1 MARCAA
7 EACGRWRPELLVRRG
22 LGVNVDGMWFCS
34 KACVERMARRRLIE
48 ARPVAAGIPAVPPM
62 RLGALLRHHGVCG
75 AEAIELALTAQQGSR
90 LKLGEQLCAMGA
102 AERESVLRVLA
113 AQAGVGYLAS
123 VDVSTVRDAPGG
135 LSPHAVR
142 ALGLVPISG
151 VEEGR
156 IRVACSAPV
165 PRRALGALR
174 RLTGWV
180 PEPYLV
186 ADDDYRALLAN
197 YGADV
202 DASDGGTPVT
212 DLVQT
217 ASLSDAAAHIATAAT
232 RGGDTTVTEA
242 RWEPYTWVRVQ
253 GGGLVEDVLLARAGD
268 AALPEEMPCLAVT
281 TSH

>member
-7 EACGRWRPELLVRRG
+7 EACGRWRPELLVRHG
-22 LGVNVDGMWFCS
+22 LGANVDGLWFCS

-62 RLGALLRHHGVCG
+62 RLGALLRHHGICG
-75 AEAIELALTAQQGSR
+75 ADAIERALTAQQGSR

-102 AERESVLRVLA
+102 AEREGVLRVLA
-113 AQAGVGYLAS
+113 AQAGVGYLAF
-123 VDVSTVRDAPGG
+123 VDVSTVRDAPCG

-156 IRVACSAPV
+156 LRVACSAPV

-186 ADDDYRALLAN
+186 TDDDWRALLAN

-202 DASDGGTPVT
+202 DASASETSVT
-212 DLVQT
+212 DFVQT
-217 ASLSDAAAHIATAAT
+217 ASLSDAAAHIAAAAT

-253 GGGLVEDVLLARAGD
+253 GGGLVEDVLLARAVNVTS
-268 AALPEEMPCLAVT
+268 PEEVPCQAVI

>member
-1 MARCAA
+1 MARCSA
-7 EACGRWRPELLVRRG
+7 EHCGRWCPELLVRRG
-22 LGVNVDGMWFCS
+22 VGASVDGVWFCS

-48 ARPVAAGIPAVPPM
+48 ARPVATGIPTVPPM
-62 RLGALLRHHGVCG
+62 RLGALLRHHGVCD
-75 AEAIELALTAQQGSR
+75 AQAIEQALQAQRASH
-90 LKLGEQLCAMGA
+90 LKLGEQLCRMGA
-102 AERESVLRVLA
+102 AEREGVLRALA

-123 VDVSTVRDAPGG
+123 VDPSGVREGPGG

-142 ALGLVPISG
+142 ALGLVPISD

-156 IRVACSAPV
+156 IRVACPAPV

-174 RLTGWV
+174 RLTGWI

-186 ADDDYRALLAN
+186 CDDDWQALLRN
-197 YGADV
+197 YGADRSSE
-202 DASDGGTPVT
+202 APGGA
-212 DLVQT
+212 LSEFMQT
-217 ASLSDAAAHIATAAT
+217 ESLSAAAAQIAAAAT

-253 GGGLVEDVLLARAGD
+253 GEGMVEDVLLARASNGVTVEEGQWP
-268 AALPEEMPCLAVT
+268 AAT

>member
-7 EACGRWRPELLVRRG
+7 ESCGRWRPELLVRRG
-22 LGVNVDGMWFCS
+22 LGASVDGLWFCS
-34 KACVERMARRRLIE
+34 KACVERMARRRLTT
-48 ARPVAAGIPAVPPM
+48 ARPTASGIPTLPPI

-75 AEAIELALTAQQGSR
+75 AEAIEQALKAQRGSR

-102 AERESVLRVLA
+102 AERDSVLRVLA
-113 AQAGVGYLAS
+113 AQAGVGYLAA
-123 VDVSTVRDAPGG
+123 VDVASVRQAPGG

-151 VEEGR
+151 VEDGR
-156 IRVACSAPV
+156 IRVACPAPV

-186 ADDDYRALLAN
+186 ADDDWQALVDN

-202 DASDGGTPVT
+202 DDHSRGAGFTE
-212 DLVQT
+212 LVQT
-217 ASLSDAAAHIATAAT
+217 ASVSDAAARIATAAT
-232 RGGDTTVTEA
+232 RGGATTVTEA

-253 GGGLVEDVLLARAGD
+253 GAGLVEDVLLARAG
-268 AALPEEMPCLAVT
+268 ATVSQEEVPCPVVT

>member
-1 MARCAA
+1 M
-7 EACGRWRPELLVRRG
+7 RRG
-22 LGVNVDGMWFCS
+22 VGTSVDGFWFCS
-34 KACVERMARRRLIE
+34 KACVEHMARRRLIE
-48 ARPVAAGIPAVPPM
+48 ARPVAAGIPTVPPM
-62 RLGALLRHHGVCG
+62 RLGALLRHHGLCG
-75 AEAIELALTAQQGSR
+75 AEAIEQALQAQRGSQ

-102 AERESVLRVLA
+102 AERQGVLRVLA

-123 VDVSTVRDAPGG
+123 VDVAGVREGPGG

-156 IRVACSAPV
+156 IRVACPAPV
-165 PRRALGALR
+165 PRRALSALR

-186 ADDDYRALLAN
+186 SDDDWHALVRN

-202 DASDGGTPVT
+202 DEDAPGRSPAEF
-212 DLVQT
+212 VQT
-217 ASLSDAAAHIATAAT
+217 ASLSDAAARIAAAAT
-232 RGGDTTVTEA
+232 RGRDTTVTEA

-253 GGGLVEDVLLARAGD
+253 GGGMVEDVLLARATDTGSNEEVPCQ
-268 AALPEEMPCLAVT
+268 AAT